1 MNALLA
7 KLGAWY
13 SALAPRERLA
23 VALGGSAAAVILLV
37 AALLTLQQGVARSR
51 DRVEQ
56 KLRDLAF
63 VQAAAAEIL
72 AAGPV
77 RPAGTSA
84 DPLVVMADRATRQA
98 GLVESLAGSEAAP
111 DGSLRTSFRAVSFD
125 AFAGM
130 LSSLNTQSSVAVQS
144 AEIESTGEPGKV
156 NATVVLRPAA
166 PPAP

>member
-13 SALAPRERLA
+13 SGLAPRERLT
-23 VALGGSAAAVILLV
+23 VALGGSAAAMILLV
-37 AALLTLQQGVARSR
+37 AGLLTLQQGVSRSR
-51 DRVEQ
+51 ERVEQ
-56 KLRDLAF
+56 KQRDLAF

-77 RPAGTSA
+77 RPAGASA
-84 DPLVVMADRATRQA
+84 EPLVVMADRATRQA
-98 GLVESLAGSEAAP
+98 GLVESLTGSEAAP

-130 LSSLNTQSSVAVQS
+130 LASLNTQSSVAVQS
-144 AEIESTGEPGKV
+144 AEIEATGEPGKV
-156 NATVVLRPAA
+156 NATVVLRPATS
-166 PPAP
+166 PSP